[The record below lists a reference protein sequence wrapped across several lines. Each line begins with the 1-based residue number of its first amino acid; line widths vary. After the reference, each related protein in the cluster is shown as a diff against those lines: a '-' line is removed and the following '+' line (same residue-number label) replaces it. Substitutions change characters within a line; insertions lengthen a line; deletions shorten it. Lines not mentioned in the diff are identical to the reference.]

1 MSARDVY
8 FELLMIF
15 IISFLILYFSR
26 SVGEQL
32 VFMLIAFILSSV
44 LGELFIGGVKGL
56 VKHPIIAQGKGAAT
70 KEERLHEKRYVFLLF
85 FIFIL
90 GSTILGGL
98 LSTYIVNSV
107 LYPSIGS
114 LQGGIIVSGMI
125 TLVLY
130 VTMLWL
136 FDEKLINR
144 TSIGLIIILII
155 LMGLFVF
162 FSGYTNVLINYFAP
176 SFSLLTQYAGKLGV

>member
-15 IISFLILYFSR
+15 VISFLILYFAR

-32 VFMLIAFILSSV
+32 IFMLIAFILSSV

-56 VKHPIIAQGKGAAT
+56 VKHPIIPQGQSSSAR
-70 KEERLHEKRYVFLLF
+70 EERLHEKRYVFLLF
-85 FIFIL
+85 FVFIL
-90 GSTILGGL
+90 GSTMLGGL
-98 LSTYIVNSV
+98 LSAYIVNNI
-107 LYPSIGS
+107 LYPSVGS

-130 VTMLWL
+130 MTMLWL
-136 FDEKLINR
+136 FDEKFVNR
-144 TSIGLIIILII
+144 TSVGLIIVLIG
-155 LMGLFVF
+155 LMALFVF
-162 FSGYTNVLINYFAP
+162 FSGYTDAVINYFAP
-176 SFSLLTQYAGKLGV
+176 SIHLLTQYTGKFGI